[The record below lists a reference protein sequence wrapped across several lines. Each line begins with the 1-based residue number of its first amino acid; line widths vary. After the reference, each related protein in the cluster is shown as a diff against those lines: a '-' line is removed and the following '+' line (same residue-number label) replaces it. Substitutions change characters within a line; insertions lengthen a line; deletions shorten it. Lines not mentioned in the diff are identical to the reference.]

1 MAYFGDGTAN
11 HGYFFECLNFAK
23 VMSLPIVFVCENNQY
38 GEYTPTDAVT
48 PGGIVSR
55 PAALEI
61 PTSQIDGMD
70 VWAVRAAAAE
80 IVERARGG
88 AGPQFVE
95 AATYRFVGH
104 SRSDPGKYR
113 PEGELDRWKQRDPL
127 LVASSRLT
135 DEYGLSEADVAAV
148 RDEVDRTLAEVEQA
162 ALDAPFPEPYERREF
177 ATELEGA
184 T

>member
-1 MAYFGDGTAN
+1 
-11 HGYFFECLNFAK
+11 
-23 VMSLPIVFVCENNQY
+23 
-38 GEYTPTDAVT
+38 
-48 PGGIVSR
+48 
-55 PAALEI
+55 
-61 PTSQIDGMD
+61 MD
-70 VWAVRAAAAE
+70 VWAVRAAAP
-80 IVERARGG
+80 RCRTRSGRGG
-88 AGPQFVE
+88 AEFVE

-135 DEYGLSEADVAAV
+135 DEYGLSESDVAAV